1 MTFRNTKIER
11 ELPDEVRKW
20 LDEEIKEQDE
30 RYQKIVDEMRAID
43 PTRDQWYEDF
53 FERLKKYGFN
63 TDGDQRTKLSD
74 DELPVKPDRDHV
86 VVY

>member
-11 ELPDEVRKW
+11 KLPAEVRKW
-20 LDEEIKEQDE
+20 LDEEIKEQDV
-30 RYQKIVDEMRAID
+30 RYAKIVAEMKALD
-43 PTRDQWYEDF
+43 TARDQWYEEF

-63 TDGDQRTKLSD
+63 ADGDERMKLAD
-74 DELPVKPDRDHV
+74 DELPVKPKRDHV

>member
-1 MTFRNTKIER
+1 MGFLNTKIER

-20 LDEEIKEQDE
+20 LEEEIAEQDE
-30 RYQKIVDEMRAID
+30 RYQKIVQEMKDLD

-63 TDGDQRTKLSD
+63 QDGDDKLKIAEED
-74 DELPVKPDRDHV
+74 LPVKPDREHI